1 MENNKQPLTAEIL
14 KEKLIAHFNDWGNFN
29 TIQDVITG
37 FKQQP
42 EQSIELLTGFLN
54 NELDEQTKPLKEEI
68 ERLKSDNQ
76 SAWNELHNILDDP
89 TRELG
94 TKIAYLKTKFNLT
107 KK

>member
-1 MENNKQPLTAEIL
+1 MENINEFLISQDVHLGNNWVCADLKGNVRTIDLPKLLTAF
-14 KEKLIAHFNDWGNFN
+14 A
-29 TIQDVITG
+29 
-37 FKQQP
+37 
-42 EQSIELLTGFLN
+42 
-54 NELDEQTKPLKEEI
+54 DEQTKPLKEEI